1 MPMKIRVAIFLS
13 LFIFLSTCFSQTID
27 IRELH
32 QNNSQGQ
39 PLLLNQVV
47 TISGEVTVSNQFG
60 RVASVQ
66 DSSGGVMVFDAAF
79 ASAVAIGDSVT
90 ISGKVTQYQGL
101 TELQNIT
108 IVHHQS
114 KSPAIEP
121 QQVTCRNIATEGAG
135 GIEHFEGEL
144 LIIDNVTVNT
154 SAWGANANYILS
166 DATGSCA
173 IRIDDECNIANT
185 LAPSGTF
192 DVIGVLS
199 QYDTSSP
206 YTSGYQLMPRFSSDI
221 LWHSGVR
228 ITSPI
233 SATNITPYS
242 LTLYWETDSP
252 ANSVV
257 IFGLSESDAADTVAV
272 SESVLVHEVELT
284 GLTPAT
290 VYRAKVG
297 SSIASTYYLS
307 SPTIIITASDP
318 SSTGTIHV
326 YFNQSVE
333 HAYADSVQASG
344 DVNLLSKLIQRINAA
359 KYSIDFCF
367 YNVTQEEASQVLVG
381 AHQRG
386 VKVRVITED
395 DNADAAPIQ
404 YLKAA
409 GIPVIDDKF
418 GNNSGSGYM
427 HNKFMII
434 DHRDASSASDDWVWT
449 GSYNISYSA
458 TYDNAENVVEIQD
471 QALAECYT
479 IEFNEMWGGRS
490 DTPNEANSVF
500 GDNKS
505 NNTPHDFVINGIQV
519 KQVMSPS
526 DGGVNYFVNEI
537 QRAQSSLYFCI
548 YSYTQ
553 TLIADA
559 MRAKWYQIPG
569 FKVKGVFD
577 SQGTQYDNY
586 SGVGSYPWNPPADVH
601 IGNEDGIVHHKYLL
615 IDANGGPGQQVL
627 ITGSYNW
634 SLAAENENDENFL
647 IFNDATIAN
656 LYFQEFAARYH
667 RAGGSELL
675 TLNSVT
681 DEVTTPIP
689 ETISLAQNYPN
700 PFNGL
705 TRIHFSIPAS
715 LEPQLATLKIFTING
730 QLVATLLNQK
740 LSAGHHQVDWNGLD
754 GSGEHVASGV
764 YMYQLSFGSQHLS
777 SKKLIVLE

>member
-1 MPMKIRVAIFLS
+1 MKIQVSIFMSFLILS
-13 LFIFLSTCFSQTID
+13 NVCYSQIID

-60 RVASVQ
+60 LVASVQ
-66 DSSGGVMVFDAAF
+66 DSSAGVMVYDAAF
-79 ASAVAIGDSVT
+79 VSAVGIGDSVT

-108 IVHHQS
+108 IQS
-114 KSPAIEP
+114 HRMNSPTIEP
-121 QQVTCRNIATEGAG
+121 QRVACRDIATEGAG
-135 GIEHFEGEL
+135 GIENFEGEL
-144 LIIDNVTVNT
+144 LRIDDVTVNT
-154 SAWGANANYILS
+154 TAWGSNANYTLS

-173 IRIDDECNIANT
+173 IRIDDQCSLANT
-185 LAPSGTF
+185 MAPSGTF

-221 LWHSGVR
+221 LWHSGVK
-228 ITSPI
+228 ITSAV
-233 SATNITPYS
+233 SVKNITPHS
-242 LTLYWETDSP
+242 LTLCWETDSP
-252 ANSVV
+252 ANSAV
-257 IFGLSESDAADTVAV
+257 IFGLSENYEIDTVTV
-272 SESVLVHEVELT
+272 SESVVVHEVEIT

-290 VYRAKVG
+290 VYRVKVG
-297 SSIASTYYLS
+297 SSIGSDFNFS
-307 SPTIIITASDP
+307 SNTNVITASDP
-318 SSTGTIHV
+318 ASTGKINV

-333 HAYADSVQASG
+333 HAYADSMQAAG
-344 DVNLLSKLIQRINAA
+344 NVNLLSKLIQRINAA

-367 YNVTQEEASQVLVG
+367 YNVTQEEAAQVLIG

-395 DNADAAPIQ
+395 DNADEAPIQ

-418 GNNSGSGYM
+418 GNNSGSDYM
-427 HNKFMII
+427 HNKFMVI

-449 GSYNISYSA
+449 GSYNVSYSA

-479 IEFNEMWGGRS
+479 IEFNEMWGSSS

-500 GDNKS
+500 GDNKTD
-505 NNTPHDFVINGIQV
+505 NTPHYFSINGV
-519 KQVMSPS
+519 EMTQVMSPS
-526 DGGVNYFVNEI
+526 DGGSNYFVNHI
-537 QRAQSSLYFCI
+537 QQAQSSLYFCI
-548 YSYTQ
+548 YSFTQ
-553 TLIADA
+553 TQIADA
-559 MRAKWYQIPG
+559 MREKWYQVPG

-577 SQGTQYDNY
+577 ARGSQYDNY
-586 SGVGSYPWNPPADVH
+586 SGAGSYPWNPPADVH
-601 IGNEDGIVHHKYLL
+601 IGNEAGIVHHKYLL
-615 IDANGGPGQQVL
+615 IDANGGPGQPAL

-647 IFNDATIAN
+647 IFTDETIAN
-656 LYFQEFAARYH
+656 LYLQEFAARYH
-667 RAGGSELL
+667 RAGGAELL
-675 TLNSVT
+675 TFSSVK
-681 DEVTTPIP
+681 DQAETTLP

-700 PFNGL
+700 PFNSL
-705 TRIHFSIPAS
+705 TRIHFTIPSSFNAR
-715 LEPQLATLKIFTING
+715 ETALKIFNING
-730 QLVATLLNQK
+730 QLVATLLHQK
-740 LSAGHHQVDWNGLD
+740 MSAGPHQVDWDGLD
-754 GSGEHVASGV
+754 GWGKKVASGV
-764 YMYQLSFGSQHLS
+764 YLYQLSFGDNYVS